1 MHVNSVVALG
11 SVLYDS
17 ALVCCLNFR
26 QHIEATLSEGKHMTH
41 LNRFGVYIMNTDTW
55 VYVMDDFGT
64 LVPLEN
70 VASNY
75 FYRFS

>member
-1 MHVNSVVALG
+1 M
-11 SVLYDS
+11 
-17 ALVCCLNFR
+17 
-26 QHIEATLSEGKHMTH
+26 QH
-41 LNRFGVYIMNTDTW
+41 LNRFGVYIINTDIW

-70 VASNY
+70 VESNY